1 MARKKNPSEMMR
13 RTQVRRLWEKWVET
27 HGKGLR
33 TGNEVLMFNGYMA
46 ENYDILM
53 AETRLGS
60 DSYQLLKGDL
70 DGLWSDQRP

>member
-1 MARKKNPSEMMR
+1 MR
-13 RTQVRRLWEKWVET
+13 RTQVRHLWEKWVET

-33 TGNEVLMFNGYMA
+33 TGHEVLMFNGYRT

-53 AETRLGS
+53 AENRQGS
-60 DSYQLLKGDL
+60 DSCQLLKGDL

>member
-1 MARKKNPSEMMR
+1 MARKRNPSEMMR
-13 RTQVRRLWEKWVET
+13 RTHVRRLWEKSVET

-53 AETRLGS
+53 AENRLGS
-60 DSYQLLKGDL
+60 DSYQLLKSDL

>member
-1 MARKKNPSEMMR
+1 MARKRNPSEMMR
-13 RTQVRRLWEKWVET
+13 RAQVRRLWEKWVET

-53 AETRLGS
+53 AENRQGS
-60 DSYQLLKGDL
+60 DSCQLLKGDL

>member
-1 MARKKNPSEMMR
+1 MARKRNPSEMMR
-13 RTQVRRLWEKWVET
+13 RSQVRRLWEKWVET

-53 AETRLGS
+53 AESLLGS

>member
-1 MARKKNPSEMMR
+1 MR

-33 TGNEVLMFNGYMA
+33 TGNEVLLFNGYMA
-46 ENYDILM
+46 ES
-53 AETRLGS
+53 RLGS